1 MRFQP
6 ANPPS
11 SPNPPAK
18 PSPSAREG
26 LSSGTRELSAHRQAA
41 VRWGF
46 NVADVQ
52 DAIQT
57 AVGGNAVS
65 QVLQGEARYDRMLR
79 YQKPYRDTRKAIENV
94 RLLSPSGERASLAQL
109 TKVDNNDGA
118 EDIYREGQQRYIVVK
133 YSVRGRDLGP
143 VFQYRI
149 SFSTTTTWQAYADEN
164 TMSYFS
170 QMVGLCTQNSLP
182 GLALPLYE
190 ALRGY
195 PAQLSEISGVDLTRS
210 LLWILLPGAL
220 LGSSREET
228 MKPRQFLMPY
238 LQLANADIHHTL

>member
-11 SPNPPAK
+11 SPNPPAKPK

-94 RLLSPSGERASLAQL
+94 RLLSPSGERVSLAQL

-118 EDIYREGQQRYIVVK
+118 EEIYREGQQWYIVVK

-143 VFQYRI
+143 VFQYRNQ
-149 SFSTTTTWQAYADEN
+149 FLNHHHMA
-164 TMSYFS
+164 
-170 QMVGLCTQNSLP
+170 GLCGRKHHELFQPDGGSLHAKFLAGAGSGHCLYMRPCAGIPRNSRKFL
-182 GLALPLYE
+182 GL
-190 ALRGY
+190 
-195 PAQLSEISGVDLTRS
+195 I
-210 LLWILLPGAL
+210 
-220 LGSSREET
+220 
-228 MKPRQFLMPY
+228 
-238 LQLANADIHHTL
+238 